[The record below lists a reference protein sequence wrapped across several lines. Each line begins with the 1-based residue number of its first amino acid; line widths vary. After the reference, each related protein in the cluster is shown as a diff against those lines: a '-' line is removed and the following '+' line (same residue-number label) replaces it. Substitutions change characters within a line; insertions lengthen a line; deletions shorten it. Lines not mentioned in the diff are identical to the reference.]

1 MQVNPLFFVIV
12 GVILGVGLVAYGR
25 RSESGQ
31 RRSRVLTIGVLVVLA
46 VLLSIDFITTPS
58 ERWVSGIGLV
68 GALFAVGG
76 YVYQRLQGSKTRSG

>member
-1 MQVNPLFFVIV
+1 MPRP
-12 GVILGVGLVAYGR
+12 GR
-25 RSESGQ
+25 T
-31 RRSRVLTIGVLVVLA
+31 VTKLTLVVLA